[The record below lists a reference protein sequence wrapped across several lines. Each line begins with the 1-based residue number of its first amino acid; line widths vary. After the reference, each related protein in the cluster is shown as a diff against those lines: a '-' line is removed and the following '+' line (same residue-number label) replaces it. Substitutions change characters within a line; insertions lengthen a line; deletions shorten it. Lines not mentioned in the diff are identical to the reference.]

1 MVVEKK
7 KGFNVFIFV
16 ALLLHLPLF
25 AYPVLR
31 LSHWL
36 ELSSLLTIAILIPV
50 FFSQIFARK
59 VLVNKVGPIVFFMR
73 NTADFLLGYF
83 FILLVLLVLFEV
95 LVLIT
100 AIPDGVAAQSVIY
113 IASAFVVFGAVS
125 AMRPKLVN
133 IKLHSDKLLKPIRF
147 VQITDV
153 HIGSRSVRFLE
164 TLMTRI
170 ETLDVD
176 FLCITGDFIDQPNI
190 PAEKLKS
197 LALYSKPI
205 YYCTGNH
212 ERYEDLDDIL
222 ARLASH
228 GVHVLRNSAINANGI
243 QIIGIDDQEDAL
255 QVNKQL
261 ENIAVNRDIYSILL
275 YHRPVGLEACDEKG
289 VDLML
294 SGHTHGGQIVP
305 FNFLVNRVFKRP
317 SGLYSHGA
325 SSLYVSQG
333 TGTWGPMIRLGT
345 RSEITLFEVTN
356 ESEA

>member
-1 MVVEKK
+1 MKKK
-7 KGFNVFIFV
+7 KGFNLFIFV
-16 ALLLHLPLF
+16 ALLLHIPLF

-31 LSHWL
+31 LSQWL
-36 ELSSLLTIAILIPV
+36 ELSSLLTVVIFIPV

-59 VLVNKVGPIVFFMR
+59 VLVNKVGPIAFFMR

-83 FILLVLLVLFEV
+83 FVMLVMLVLFEL

-100 AIPDGVAAQSVIY
+100 NMSEIIAAQSTIF
-113 IASAFVVFGAVS
+113 ISSAFVLFGAVS

-133 IKLHSDKLLKPIRF
+133 IKLQSDKLLKPIRF
-147 VQITDV
+147 VQISDV

-164 TLMTRI
+164 ILMTRI
-170 ETLDVD
+170 ESMDVD

-190 PAEKLKS
+190 SAEKLKS
-197 LALYSKPI
+197 LGLYNKPI

-222 ARLASH
+222 QRLESH
-228 GVHVLRNSAINANGI
+228 DVHVLRNSALDVDGL

-255 QVNKQL
+255 QVDKQL
-261 ENIAVNRDIYSILL
+261 GNIEVNRDVFSILL
-275 YHRPVGLEACDEKG
+275 YHRPVGLEACDEHG

-305 FNFLVNRVFKRP
+305 FNFLVNRVFERT
-317 SGLYSHGA
+317 SGLYSHGS
-325 SSLYVSQG
+325 SSLYVSEG

-345 RSEITLFEVTN
+345 RSEITLFEISN
-356 ESEA
+356 

>member
-1 MVVEKK
+1 MVVNQK
-7 KGFNVFIFV
+7 KGFNLFIFV
-16 ALLLHLPLF
+16 ALLLHIPLF

-36 ELSSLLTIAILIPV
+36 ELNTLLTLVVLIPI

-59 VLVNKVGPIVFFMR
+59 ILKNKNGQIVFFMR
-73 NTADFLLGYF
+73 NTADFLLGYCF
-83 FILLVLLVLFEV
+83 VLLVVLLIFEV

-100 AIPDGVAAQSVIY
+100 TMSVHVAAQSIVFI
-113 IASAFVVFGAVS
+113 SLAFVLFGAVS
-125 AMRPKLVN
+125 AMRPKLIQ
-133 IKLHSDKLLKPIRF
+133 IKLYSDKLKNPIRF
-147 VQITDV
+147 VQISDV

-164 TLMTRI
+164 TLMSRI
-170 ETLDVD
+170 ETMDVD

-190 PAEKLKS
+190 SAEQLKS
-197 LALYSKPI
+197 LGLYSKPI

-222 ARLASH
+222 ERLVSH
-228 GVHVLRNSAINANGI
+228 GVQVLRNGAVNAHGI

-261 ENIAVNRDIYSILL
+261 DNIAVKQDIYSILL
-275 YHRPVGLEACDEKG
+275 YHRPVGLEACEAHG

-305 FNFLVNRVFKRP
+305 FNFLVSRVFERT
-317 SGLYSHGA
+317 SGLYFHGSA
-325 SSLYVSQG
+325 SLYVSEG

-345 RSEITLFEVTN
+345 RSEITLFEI
-356 ESEA
+356 SK

>member
-1 MVVEKK
+1 MGQK
-7 KGFNVFIFV
+7 KGFNLFIFV

-25 AYPVLR
+25 AYPVVR
-31 LSHWL
+31 LAQWL
-36 ELSSLLTIAILIPV
+36 ELSSLLTVLILIPV
-50 FFSQIFARK
+50 LFSQIFARR
-59 VLVNKVGPIVFFMR
+59 VLVDKVGPIVFFMR

-83 FILLVLLVLFEV
+83 FVLLVVLLVFEV
-95 LVLIT
+95 LLLIT
-100 AIPDGVAAQSVIY
+100 SLSVYEAAQSVLF
-113 IASAFVVFGAVS
+113 IASTLVLLGAIS

-133 IKLHSDKLLKPIRF
+133 IKLHSNKLPKPLRF

-164 TLMTRI
+164 VLMARI
-170 ETLDVD
+170 EALNVD

-190 PAEKLKS
+190 SAEKLKS
-197 LALYSKPI
+197 LAGYTKPI

-228 GVHVLRNSAINANGI
+228 GVNVLRNSALNSHGI

-255 QVNKQL
+255 QVAKQL
-261 ENIAVNRDIYSILL
+261 NTIDVNRDIYSILL
-275 YHRPVGLEACDEKG
+275 YHRPVGLEACSEQG

-305 FNFLVNRVFKRP
+305 FNFLVNRVFERT
-317 SGLYSHGA
+317 SGLYNYGA
-325 SSLYVSQG
+325 STLYVSQG

-345 RSEITLFEVTN
+345 QSEITLFEISN
-356 ESEA
+356 